1 MKSGA
6 SSGPRPHLLDL
17 FGEVP
22 VTWPEIWAWL
32 EAVPGIS
39 RDSWR
44 AGYYLKFWDVPAKIR
59 AAKLAGC
66 FDEIIARTGRPALPD
81 PGRDPAE

>member
-1 MKSGA
+1 MI
-6 SSGPRPHLLDL
+6 RDL

-32 EAVPGIS
+32 EAVPGIA

-44 AGYYLKFWDVPAKIR
+44 ARYYLDSWNVPDKIR
-59 AAKLAGC
+59 AAKLAG
-66 FDEIIARTGRPALPD
+66 ALDAILTDSRQP
-81 PGRDPAE
+81 